1 MAENNRVQLNREEI
15 VGNEVV
21 LSEIAPKT
29 NTESVDD
36 SAKGTKLS
44 QTLEKIWNDINN
56 KLSREVNSVNGRTGV
71 VVINAADVGLGNV
84 DDVSFDDIKKWVIER
99 LQQEFNNHTLQ
110 LFNNMNDAQLFASEH
125 GPSYAGTPFYS
136 SHGFMIDDPAERSDY
151 RAHIGYFFADGNSLA
166 INSVALDTIG
176 MTDNSLI
183 YNTSIE
189 GKNFSGGMIG
199 VNIWKYEDALKLYNA
214 HSGDPATPATLG
226 ESGLY
231 IDRDAI
237 SQNVFI
243 INGCYGDGTPSD
255 ISALLYLEG
264 QEPSDAIRATFTLNG
279 QILNRS
285 YVYIRKEL
293 GLKKNDIIFCNFD
306 DIGYRDANGDLLSSI
321 NPAFVCKQ
329 LSIGKVIQTPT
340 REYPTQIYQIH
351 FFTLTPYVGHGIGYK
366 TVSGSNM
373 PDSNLIG
380 VELTTGLS
388 DGTSEYNVSGL
399 NAFNKANVSDIS
411 EAPEKDH
418 YVITPEGEKKASSK
432 IDNNG
437 LYVSTDFSMSV
448 LPYGLYEVPAD
459 APLTNLPL
467 PIPSP
472 SDVEDPSYVGVNP
485 VKRVDSV
492 NRKAYNMS
500 GLRINTDIDTIN
512 NEWLGKD
519 DSDTSDKLAMPIYS
533 TGGLSVNVGKF
544 LEIGEGIDSTTPKA
558 ALNYYDY
565 GKVNVRTDGRS
576 LGDVGHNELGVQ
588 ASHYANY
595 EQNDLNHSLGGGLVY
610 TDGFNADVPGAQL
623 RITKGLTI
631 NRGLGLRMSHYDRF
645 GDVPPN
651 ESYVLLTEE
660 PADFNPVSYFKSD
673 GQGGYVRGEVGDVW
687 ASNTWYELVHNTY
700 EDRGFLAVS
709 VIDPQFCDRDF
720 DPEDRNP
727 SSRNSKQMTYGGL
740 RYLVSPSN
748 GTNSISAIGLRV
760 NQETAEYGHE
770 LRLGSRAIGIDE
782 NNVVGVQ
789 LYRETDSLVNDCN
802 PLNIKSWDEFA
813 LFKYVEM
820 PWMKYTVIADTLSD
834 LNTGI
839 FSETPHSYAYSYV
852 IPVTDPVTGDPT
864 WPAAGTYYTQDGSSY
879 IEITVGGR
887 GTQAE
892 PYVPEFELNKYYNR
906 MDTSPDFVHRDDT
919 IYYVKAESKRYVWN
933 ADTNAYEPMFIYF
946 NNDVIG
952 VDGGRPTTGNK
963 NKVYVVT
970 VVDNVDHKIWGK
982 MYQWKEAYKVQLPMS
997 WDPATQTY
1005 SETSPNVD
1013 SIIASQILHYYA
1025 IAATE
1030 HYQGYYING
1039 NFYYGPT
1046 TVSGMLPKEEGKYY
1060 EDLMY
1065 PEPHMMYE
1073 CVNNA
1078 YRTFYTPGGDD
1089 MQREDLYPCDLNN
1102 DGHIDAV
1109 DASIAMRFYAINSS
1123 TTMFEATFP
1132 AEMRN
1137 DPNTTT
1143 RDYLAYFLTE
1153 YYQVEE
1159 NIDPCYITK
1168 RKTDDNGSFIPG
1180 LDIDINEH
1188 QGLTTVLNGDIKKAV
1203 SVKIFDE
1210 SAGYTVSDKY
1220 GFLKRGGLRFTTEGF
1235 LSLRVN
1241 NLSSYNATTPE
1252 GRTASDIQA
1261 PNPDGRRV
1269 DETGSKGLM
1278 IYGDNVVGVQLS
1290 ADGSMDNGELCLD
1303 EDGCLK
1309 ISPNYSGGGG
1319 GGEFLTISDTD
1330 SHQVQYNGSSPI
1342 NIELGAGLTLEITPD

>member
-36 SAKGTKLS
+36 STKGTKLS

-56 KLSREVNSVNGRTGV
+56 KLSRVVNSVNGRTGV
-71 VVINAADVGLGNV
+71 VVINASDVGLGNV

-99 LQQEFNNHTLQ
+99 LQQEFNDHTLQ
-110 LFNNMNDAQLFASEH
+110 LFNNMNDVQLFASEH
-125 GPSYAGTPFYS
+125 GSSYAGTPFYS
-136 SHGFMIDDPAERSDY
+136 SHGFINDDPNERSDY
-151 RAHIGYFFADGNSLA
+151 RAYIGYFFADGDSLA

-183 YNTSIE
+183 YNTQLP

-199 VNIWKYEDALKLYNA
+199 VNIWKYEDALKLYDA
-214 HSGDPATPATLG
+214 QSGVAATPATLEG
-226 ESGLY
+226 SGLY
-231 IDRDAI
+231 IDKDVI

-255 ISALLYLEG
+255 TSALLYLEG
-264 QEPSDAIRATFTLNG
+264 QQPADAIRATFTLNG
-279 QILNRS
+279 QLLNRD
-285 YVYIRKEL
+285 YVYIRSEL

-306 DIGYRDANGDLLSSI
+306 DVGYRDENGDLLPSI

-340 REYPTQIYQIH
+340 REYPTQVYQIH
-351 FFTLTPYVGHGIGYK
+351 FFTLMPYVGHGLGYK
-366 TVSGSNM
+366 TVTGSNL
-373 PDSNLIG
+373 PSSNLIG
-380 VELTTGLS
+380 VDLASGLS
-388 DGTSEYNVSGL
+388 DGTDEYNVSGL
-399 NAFNKANVSDIS
+399 NAFNKANVTDVSK
-411 EAPEKDH
+411 APAKDH
-418 YVITPEGEKKASSK
+418 YVVTPEGERKASSK
-432 IDNNG
+432 VDNNG

-448 LPYGLYEVPAD
+448 LPYDLYDVPAD
-459 APLTNLPL
+459 APLTNLPIS
-467 PIPSP
+467 IPTL
-472 SDVEDPSYVGVNP
+472 SDVDNPSYIGINP
-485 VKRVDSV
+485 VKRVDSE
-492 NRKAYNMS
+492 NHKAYNMS
-500 GLRINTDIDTIN
+500 GLRIITDADVIN

-519 DSDTSDKLAMPIYS
+519 NSDSSDKLEMPIYS

-544 LEIGEGIDSTTPKA
+544 LEIGEGIDSITPKP

-565 GKVNVRTDGRS
+565 GKVNVRTDNRS
-576 LGDVGHNELGVQ
+576 LADVGHNKLGVQ
-588 ASHYANY
+588 ASHYTNY

-610 TDGFNADVPGAQL
+610 TDGFNDDSPGAHL

-645 GDVPPN
+645 GDVPPD
-651 ESYVLLTEE
+651 EAYVLLTEE
-660 PADFNPVSYFKSD
+660 PANFDPVQYFKED
-673 GQGGYVRGEVGDVW
+673 GQGGYVRGELGDLW
-687 ASNTWYELVHNTY
+687 ALNTWYNLANVDY

-727 SSRNSKQMTYGGL
+727 QSRNSKQMTYGGL
-740 RYLVSPSN
+740 RYLVSPSD

-789 LYRETDSLVNDCN
+789 LYRETDSLADDSN

-813 LFKYVEM
+813 LFKYVKM
-820 PWMKYTVIADTLSD
+820 PWMKYTVIADRLYD
-834 LNTGI
+834 LNAGD
-839 FSETPHSYAYSYV
+839 FSETPHFYSYSYV
-852 IPVTDPVTGDPT
+852 IPVTDPTTGDPT
-864 WPAAGTYYTQDGSSY
+864 WPSSGLYYMQDGSSY

-887 GTQAE
+887 GTADD
-892 PYVPEFELNKYYNR
+892 PYVPAFVSGKYYTR
-906 MDTSPDFVHRDDT
+906 TDTSPDFEHRDDT

-933 ADTNAYEPMFIYF
+933 SDTNAYEPMFIYF
-946 NNDVIG
+946 NNDNIN

-970 VVDNVDHKIWGK
+970 TVDNIEHKIWGK

-997 WDPATQTY
+997 WDPTTHTY
-1005 SETSPNVD
+1005 SEQEPKVD
-1013 SIIASQILHYYA
+1013 AVTASTILQYYVAMSTNHYV
-1025 IAATE
+1025 
-1030 HYQGYYING
+1030 GYYIND

-1060 EDLMY
+1060 EDLTY
-1065 PEPHMMYE
+1065 PEPHMLYKYNGQ
-1073 CVNNA
+1073 VF
-1078 YRTFYTPGGDD
+1078 RTFYTPIGQD
-1089 MQREDLYPCDLNN
+1089 MDREDLIPCDLNN
-1102 DGHIDAV
+1102 DGHINAV
-1109 DASIAMRFYAINSS
+1109 DASTALSFYATMSSS
-1123 TTMFEATFP
+1123 TLFEATFP

-1143 RDYLAYFLTE
+1143 RDYLAYFLTNF
-1153 YYQVEE
+1153 YNVEE
-1159 NIDPCYITK
+1159 NIEAHYITM
-1168 RKTDDNGSFIPG
+1168 RNTDDNGSFVPG

-1210 SAGYTVSDKY
+1210 SAGYTVTDKY
-1220 GFLKRGGLRFTTEGF
+1220 APLKRGGLRFTTEGF

-1261 PNPDGRRV
+1261 SNSDGNNIS
-1269 DETGSKGLM
+1269 DTGSKGLM
-1278 IYGDNVVGVQLS
+1278 IYADNVVGVQLS
-1290 ADGSMDNGELCLD
+1290 TDGRKDNDELCID
-1303 EDGCLK
+1303 DDGCLR

-1319 GGEFLTISDTD
+1319 GGEFLTISDSD
-1330 SHQVQYNGSSPI
+1330 SHQIQYNGSTPI
-1342 NIELGAGLTLEITPD
+1342 NIELGPGLALEITPD